1 MRRSRWLK
9 RDRLLGLYRMFGFV
23 CLFGFVVCG
32 AAEAAQAAEPV
43 GAVQMSAQADQLPAE
58 AAPVSA
64 RAAQS
69 SAEADYAEV
78 NPGQPAAGIDVLIDV
93 GHGGIDGGTSYGE
106 LLEKNMNLQMGQQL
120 YEALQ
125 RMGISAALNRASD
138 MAPSDDN
145 RWHRTRSRHLRDLS
159 QRKLVIESLRPKLT
173 VSLHVNWSNNS
184 RASGPGALHQGSAP
198 SRLASRLFTAR
209 LDGVYGTNTVPTHG
223 KTFYLLKHAPTP
235 TIIVEMGY
243 ISNAGDRALL
253 TAPAGQKKLADA
265 MAAAAAEYLFYWH
278 GE

>member
-1 MRRSRWLK
+1 M
-9 RDRLLGLYRMFGFV
+9 LGLFRTLGFI
-23 CLFGFVVCG
+23 CFLGFVVCG
-32 AAEAAQAAEPV
+32 AAEAAQAAEPA
-43 GAVQMSAQADQLPAE
+43 GAVQVLAE
-58 AAPVSA
+58 VPQVSG

-69 SAEADYAEV
+69 SAEGDYDEG

-93 GHGGIDGGTSYGE
+93 GHGGIDGGTSYGD
-106 LLEKNMNLQMGQQL
+106 LLEKNMNLQMGRQL

-145 RWHRTRSRHLRDLS
+145 RWHRTHSRHLRDLS

-173 VSLHVNWSNNS
+173 VSLHVNWSDNS
-184 RASGPGALHQGSAP
+184 HASGPGALHQGNAP
-198 SRLASRLFTAR
+198 SRLAARLFTAR
-209 LDGVYGTNTVPTHG
+209 LDGVYGSKTVPTYG
-223 KTFYLLKHAPTP
+223 KTFFLLKHAPTP

-243 ISNAGDRALL
+243 ISNTGDRSLL
-253 TAPAGQKKLADA
+253 TTPAGQKKLAEA